1 MNNLDKL
8 RGDIDK
14 SGLMQEAGGKAK
26 GIRNNVQIN
35 KKTKGGKDQ
44 SAHGGSGLKD
54 IVGAGAPKDF
64 TLTVEFVE
72 SR

>member
-14 SGLMQEAGGKAK
+14 SGLMQEAGGKANK
-26 GIRNNVQIN
+26 NNIQIN
-35 KKTKGGKDQ
+35 KKTKVGKDQ
-44 SAHGGSGLKD
+44 SAHGGPGLKD
-54 IVGAGAPKDF
+54 IVGGGAPKDF
-64 TLTVEFVE
+64 TLTVEFVD